1 MAMNRE
7 VIVTCAV
14 NGGTQSDNPHV
25 PITPE
30 QIANAAIE
38 AAEAGAAVA
47 HMHVREPETGK
58 GSHDT
63 KYYREVVE
71 RLRAANTDILINLT
85 TGMGSSWLPNPEDPM
100 RAGAGSFMLR
110 PEDRT
115 LHVQELKPD
124 LCSLNTGSLNFH
136 GGAGVTTLEQLR
148 IMAEAIRESGTKPEI
163 EIFDMGYI
171 RQARQL
177 IEEGLIVGTPLFQL
191 CMGVPWAAEADPRV
205 LALMRDSLPEGSI
218 WASFAISRMQIPWVA
233 QSILMGGHV
242 RVGLE
247 DNLYIARGQYASNG
261 ELVEKAVHVIEALG
275 ARAVSPDEARKI
287 LGLKR

>member
-1 MAMNRE
+1 MIMNTE

-14 NGGTQSDNPHV
+14 NGGTVSKNPHV

-30 QIANAAIE
+30 QIADAAIE

-47 HMHVREPETGK
+47 HIHVRDPETGK

-71 RLRAANTDILINLT
+71 RLRASNTDVLINLT
-85 TGMGSSWLPNPEDPM
+85 CGMGSSWLPNPDDPM
-100 RAGAGSFMLR
+100 TAGEGSFMLR

-148 IMAEAIRESGTKPEI
+148 IMAEAIRDAGTKPEI
-163 EIFDMGYI
+163 EVFDMGYI
-171 RQARQL
+171 RQAKVL
-177 IEEGLIVGTPLFQL
+177 IDEGLIVGNPLFQL
-191 CMGVPWAAEADPRV
+191 CMGVPWAADADPRI
-205 LALMRDSLPEGSI
+205 LALMRDSLPAGSL
-218 WASFAISRMQIPWVA
+218 WASFAVSRMQIPWVA
-233 QSILMGGHV
+233 QSVLMGGHV

-247 DNLYIARGQYASNG
+247 DNLYISRGKFASNG
-261 ELVEKAVHVIEALG
+261 ELVAKAKHIIEQMG
-275 ARAVSPDEARKI
+275 ARTVSPDEAREK
-287 LGLKR
+287 LGLKG